1 MTLHDV
7 RPAPCFEPRSAGNL
21 TGITTSGGTLRVG
34 RACRSQT
41 LYQFESVL
49 KIKVVL
55 KNYYGLIFDCTFG
68 SRNFQG
74 SKLSP
79 VLIVWVVKIY
89 LPHSISTPLHL
100 QNKHFLNI
108 LNQPPLQVSHA
119 PLQSDIDHNYLHITR
134 WKGHWQIM
142 RHFPMS
148 NTQQICT

>member
-68 SRNFQG
+68 SRNLQG
-74 SKLSP
+74 SKLSS

-89 LPHSISTPLHL
+89 IPHSNSTPLHL
-100 QNKHFLNI
+100 QNTNFLNI
-108 LNQPPLQVSHA
+108 LNQPPLQVRHA
-119 PLQSDIDHNYLHITR
+119 LKRSPLQSDIDHIYLHITCWR
-134 WKGHWQIM
+134 GH
-142 RHFPMS
+142 
-148 NTQQICT
+148 